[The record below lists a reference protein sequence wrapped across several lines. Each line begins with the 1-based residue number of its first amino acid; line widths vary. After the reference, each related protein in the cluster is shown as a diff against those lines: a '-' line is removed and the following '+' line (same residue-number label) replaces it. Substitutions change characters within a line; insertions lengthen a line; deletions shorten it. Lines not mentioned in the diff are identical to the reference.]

1 MFFGMSYGEVFVIVG
16 VGAVVLGADACALL
30 MDTPSCCRMVSA
42 ATHCMM
48 CLHAGR
54 KDLVNGA
61 SLVGRLTGR
70 AVGYVS
76 AARNRFA
83 SFTESA
89 ELTKVGAAAP

>member
-30 MDTPSCCRMVSA
+30 TGIPSCCRMVSA
-42 ATHCMM
+42 ATAM
-48 CLHAGR
+48 LPPPAGR
-54 KDLVNGA
+54 KDLVSGA

-70 AVGYVS
+70 GVGFLS